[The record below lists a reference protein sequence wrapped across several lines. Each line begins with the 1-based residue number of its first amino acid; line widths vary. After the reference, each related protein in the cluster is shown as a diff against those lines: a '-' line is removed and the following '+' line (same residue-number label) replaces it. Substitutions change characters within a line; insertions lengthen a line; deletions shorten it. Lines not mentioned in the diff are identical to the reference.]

1 VETPAANPPAP
12 FVPRAVQVGEWR
24 IRELSDG
31 FFRLDGGAMWGVV
44 PANLWRKLTP
54 PAEDNTIRMALRPFL
69 AERGEH
75 KVVIEAGVGQ
85 RWERKWREIYA
96 LEPSTTLEQ
105 SLASCGLAPEQVT
118 HVVLSHCHWDHIG
131 ALVADRGGRL
141 AALFPRA
148 RHFAPRIEIAMA
160 KKPGHARA
168 GSYRAEDL
176 LAVEQAGLLEAYDGR
191 FEILQGLVWHTL
203 GGHSDGVSVITVG
216 DEAGE
221 CAIFWS
227 DVVPTTHH
235 LQPAYIMAYDL
246 DVARSFE
253 VRSEWIGRAAER
265 GWIGMFYHDE
275 TQAFGRIVREGKR
288 FALRA
293 VEG

>member
-1 VETPAANPPAP
+1 
-12 FVPRAVQVGEWR
+12 
-24 IRELSDG
+24 
-31 FFRLDGGAMWGVV
+31 
-44 PANLWRKLTP
+44 
-54 PAEDNTIRMALRPFL
+54 
-69 AERGEH
+69 
-75 KVVIEAGVGQ
+75 
-85 RWERKWREIYA
+85 
-96 LEPSTTLEQ
+96 
-105 SLASCGLAPEQVT
+105 VT
-118 HVVLSHCHWDHIG
+118 HVALSHCHWDHIG
-131 ALVADRGGRL
+131 ALVTERSGRL
-141 AALFPRA
+141 APLFPCA

-191 FEILQGLVWHTL
+191 FEILPGLVCHTQ

-216 DEAGE
+216 DEDGE

-235 LQPAYIMAYDL
+235 VQPAYIMAYDL

-253 VRSEWIGRAAER
+253 VRSEWISRAAER

-275 TQAFGRIVREGKR
+275 TQAFGRIVRDGKR
-288 FALRA
+288 FAVRTVA
-293 VEG
+293 G